1 MSSSIK
7 NSRAA
12 GCCRSRSQQRGVG
25 MIEVLIAV
33 LLVSFGVLGAIAM
46 HVRTVEFTTDTQQRQ
61 MASDIASSL
70 METMRSDYK
79 NTLDAKGMPRTDLGG
94 YAKAAGTAFGAVETA
109 DCTTPDVADPAKR
122 RNCWGLRAMQ
132 LMPSLTADLMTQQ
145 FAVKADASTGVVTV
159 TVAWPVKVGQCLG
172 TDVKDLEH
180 AYCTFSLQSRL

>member
-1 MSSSIK
+1 MSSSEK
-7 NSRAA
+7 NRRTGGGGASW
-12 GCCRSRSQQRGVG
+12 SHQRGVG
-25 MIEVLIAV
+25 MIEVLVAV
-33 LLVSFGVLGAIAM
+33 LLVSFGVLGAVAM
-46 HVRTVEFTTDTQQRQ
+46 HVRDVEFTTDTQQRQ

-132 LMPSLTADLMTQQ
+132 LMPSLTTNLLTQR
-145 FAVKADASTGVVTV
+145 FVVKADANGVVTV
-159 TVAWPVKVGQCLG
+159 TVAWPVKKGQCLG
-172 TDVKDLEH
+172 TNVNDSENE
-180 AYCTFSLQSRL
+180 YCTFSLQSRL